1 MNKRQISFMNMLL
14 YHDQEFLPI
23 DFYAGE
29 LDTSSKTLRR
39 DLEQVQKFLAGFEAV
54 IDKKS
59 GVGIRLRIGGE
70 QKGRLNNHI
79 SYLAF
84 TGQNTGAQTWEK
96 DSRRMDIALNL
107 LLYSDEYTSLASL
120 AYKYYVSKSTIHS
133 DFMHLE
139 NMFGRFSLHMKK
151 TMDGTIIS
159 GEERDIRQAIVHILS
174 RILNPN
180 AALVRNGEM
189 TEDRSLPHPDTLS
202 MILDIFREDD
212 ICFVNRLLGRMEEE
226 HDYRFDDSEFV
237 QVSLNLLVMVYRL
250 KNSCVM
256 EQDQGGMGPGDGL
269 AGPLENEVEEV
280 CNRICGHYH
289 MELPL
294 AERVW
299 LKNIFLLTH
308 LFETAGEGGNG
319 DEVFRLFCED
329 FIDAFTTIT
338 NINLRENP
346 SFCENVISH
355 INLMLKRLLGR
366 TPASNPLMELLI
378 KDYQSTLNVCRIIC
392 CILAR
397 KFGLPELSVDEI
409 SFLMLY
415 ILGET
420 VRQSEHARVLFVT
433 DMTKSIA
440 NLTRLRLQ
448 QRFPQWNFDTC
459 ASSGYRTAKRE
470 SYDFCISTA
479 MLDGDEGSIPYVFV
493 SPILENRD
501 FKNIQ
506 ELFWKTSESTS
517 MYHLE
522 LIRIINDLHD
532 IGCLIRVSDS
542 PFDIAGNELIRISA
556 LKGIQY
562 IYSVNEL
569 KKNHCVFVLDS
580 PGTCRREV
588 HIDMCNLDFML
599 FSSKLVYLLDNC
611 PDDVIPGFINYLT
624 GGEANV

>member
-14 YHDQEFLPI
+14 CHDQEFLPI

-39 DLEQVQKFLAGFEAV
+39 DLEQVQRFLDEFGAV

-70 QKGRLNNHI
+70 QKGKLNNHL
-79 SYLAF
+79 SYLAYA
-84 TGQNTGAQTWEK
+84 GQSAGGQTWEK

-139 NMFGRFSLHMKK
+139 KLFGRFSLHIRK
-151 TMDGTIIS
+151 TMDGTIIA
-159 GEERDIRQAIVHILS
+159 GEERDIRQAVVYILS

-189 TEDRSLPHPDTLS
+189 ADDASLPHPDTLS
-202 MILDIFREDD
+202 TVLDIFREDD
-212 ICFVNRLLGRMEEE
+212 ICFVNQLLGRMEET

-237 QVSLNLLVMVYRL
+237 NVSLNLLVMVYRL

-256 EQDQGGMGPGDGL
+256 EPEAGTSGFQGGL

-280 CNRICGHYH
+280 CNRIWGHYH

-294 AERVW
+294 PERVW

-308 LFETAGEGGNG
+308 MFETTGENGNG

-440 NLTRLRLQ
+440 NLTKLRLQ

-459 ASSGYRTAKRE
+459 ASDGYRTAKRE

-479 MLDGDEGSIPYVFV
+479 MLDTDEHSIPYVFV

-517 MYHLE
+517 VYHLE

-532 IGCLIRVSDS
+532 IGCDIRASDS
-542 PFDIAGNELIRISA
+542 PVDRAGSELIRISA

-562 IYSVNEL
+562 IYSVNGL
-569 KKNHCVFVLDS
+569 KKNHCIFVLDS
-580 PGTCRREV
+580 PGTRIREV

-599 FSSKLVYLLDNC
+599 FSSKIVYLLDNC